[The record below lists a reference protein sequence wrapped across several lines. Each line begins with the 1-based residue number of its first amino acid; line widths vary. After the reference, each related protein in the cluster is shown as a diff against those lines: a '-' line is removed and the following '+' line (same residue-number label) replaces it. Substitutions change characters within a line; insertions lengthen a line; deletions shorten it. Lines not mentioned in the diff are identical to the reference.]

1 MMPVFRVNKTN
12 DYTVMANYHFRNNEM
27 SLKAKGLLSQMLAL
41 PDDWNYSVEGLVAL
55 AKDGREGISKALK
68 ELEQFGYLERVFI
81 RDKGK
86 INCIYNIYEKPQRE
100 NRDGKTVTAKPQR
113 ENRDGKTV
121 TAKPQQ
127 LNTNILNTNILN
139 TKELNTKELNT
150 KEDLYIK
157 GTAAYFEDEAIQ
169 EAFENF
175 IADRK
180 ERKKPMTKR
189 AIDIAVKKINELSE
203 GKPEKAVA
211 IINQSI
217 EKGWNGIFPLQESQA
232 RRAPQAKQ
240 AQSFKDIDLSTINL
254 DEFETGFAEL
264 EEKGDRNIDY
274 PRNQNTINSNI

>member
-100 NRDGKTVTAKPQR
+100 NRDGKTVTAKPQ
-113 ENRDGKTV
+113 
-121 TAKPQQ
+121 Q
-127 LNTNILNTNILN
+127 LNTNILNTNI
-139 TKELNTKELNT
+139 LNTKELNT